1 MTGQDGNIVLCG
13 SNSYEK
19 KYYFNEEFD
28 SIPEAVK
35 KQLHV
40 MCVWFTEECGGI
52 LTMEFEPDGTL
63 EFKHTISE
71 YDGYC
76 DEIGADLKIK
86 QYRQEGQEFLKALEL
101 YFKVFYLGEDAETVA
116 ESYGIDTEA
125 LKAGFAENSSA
136 GSDDAEEAYETE
148 DSSELGGIYPEDLDD
163 TGEGPEE

>member
-1 MTGQDGNIVLCG
+1 MKGQENNIVLCG

-28 SIPEAVK
+28 SLPEAVK

-63 EFKHTISE
+63 EFKHTVSE

-101 YFKVFYLGEDAETVA
+101 YFKVFYLGEDAEATA
-116 ESYGIDTEA
+116 ADYGIDVESLQDGFGENHEEA
-125 LKAGFAENSSA
+125 EEVS
-136 GSDDAEEAYETE
+136 DAEDDFGME
-148 DSSELGGIYPEDLDD
+148 GIYPADLDD